1 MVTLLAMVSGIA
13 YLVGYISIYFHTNR
27 DRCVEEYNRNK
38 KKYLWLNRDDNF
50 NSVYHFIINYVILY
64 VFFVSIFREV
74 YFLN

>member
-27 DRCVEEYNRNK
+27 DRCVEEYDRNK

-50 NSVYHFIINYVILY
+50 NSVYHCIINY